1 LEEMGNASPM
11 RAAIGTDTE
20 EAGIDILV
28 VDDNPRNLLAI
39 DAALGHFQ
47 GRIVKAKSGED
58 ALRALL
64 RQDFAV
70 ILLDVQM
77 PGLDG
82 FETAQLIRM
91 RERCKHTPIIFVTAF
106 DQKRE
111 DVLRGYELGAID
123 FLFKPI
129 TPEIL
134 RAKVAGFVELR
145 RHVAE
150 IARQEKLLREHE
162 RREQEDRL
170 AEAKRRW
177 EADLLRKNAEENA
190 QRAEQLALIVYERE
204 KAQAELTSAYREL
217 ERSDRRKSEFLATL
231 AHELRTPLSPIAV
244 GIDLL
249 RQLAPNDAEVEKVLD
264 AMKRQ
269 SVHLVR
275 LVDDLLELS
284 RISRGKIE
292 LQRGTLVLADA
303 IEQAVQ
309 MCRPL
314 FDERE
319 HTLEVVA
326 CPDRL
331 FVDGDR
337 VRLTQIVNNLLTNAA
352 RYTPPHGRVRLE
364 WAREGEGVLLRV
376 TDNGRG
382 MSPEL
387 IARVFDI
394 FVQGDGDN
402 SGLGIGLSLVKQL
415 VELHGGSVEA
425 ASPGENRGST
435 FTVRLPLLPAAVHE
449 EPAETGT
456 RLRSANPEPP
466 GLQVLVIEDNEDIR
480 ELTCSMLARAG
491 HDVESADDGEQGLSL
506 AVQQAF
512 DVALVDIG
520 LPGIGGVEVGR
531 RLREILGSAT
541 RLVAVTGYGHAQ
553 AKSAA
558 ASAGFDAYL
567 IKPVGQKELEAELA
581 EARVQRDASALD
593 SAECASE

>member
-1 LEEMGNASPM
+1 M

-20 EAGIDILV
+20 VSGLDILV

-82 FETAQLIRM
+82 FETARLIRT
-91 RERCKHTPIIFVTAF
+91 RERCRHTPIIFVTAF
-106 DQKRE
+106 DQKRD

-129 TPEIL
+129 MPEIL

-145 RHVAE
+145 KHVAE

-170 AEAKRRW
+170 AEEKRRW
-177 EADLLRKNAEENA
+177 EADLLRKHAEENA
-190 QRAEQLALIVYERE
+190 RRAEQLALMVYERE

-217 ERSDRRKSEFLATL
+217 ERTDRRKSEFLATL

-249 RQLAPNDAEVEKVLD
+249 RQLVPNDAEVEKVLD

-269 SVHLVR
+269 SAHLVR

-284 RISRGKIE
+284 RISRGKIQ
-292 LQRGTLVLADA
+292 LQRVQLSLGEA

-314 FDERE
+314 YEERCHE
-319 HTLEVVA
+319 LEVA
-326 CPDRL
+326 ECPEPL
-331 FVDGDR
+331 YVDGDK
-337 VRLTQIVNNLLTNAA
+337 VRLIQVINNLLTNAA
-352 RYTPPHGRVRLE
+352 RYTPPRGRIRLE
-364 WAREGEGVLLRV
+364 CAREGESAKLRV
-376 TDNGRG
+376 IDNGRG
-382 MSPEL
+382 MGPEL
-387 IARVFDI
+387 IERVFDI
-394 FVQGDGDN
+394 FVQGGADN

-425 ASPGENRGST
+425 SSPGENQGSA
-435 FTVRLPLLPAAVHE
+435 FTVTLPLLSGATQPAL
-449 EPAETGT
+449 AETGT
-456 RLRSANPEPP
+456 RLRSAAPPP
-466 GLQVLVIEDNEDIR
+466 GSLRVLVIEDNEDIR
-480 ELTCSMLARAG
+480 ELTCSMLRRAG
-491 HDVESADDGEQGLSL
+491 HKVEPADDGEQGLAL
-506 AVQQAF
+506 AAEQPF
-512 DVALVDIG
+512 DVALVDLG
-520 LPGIGGVEVGR
+520 LPGIGGVEAGR
-531 RLREILGSAT
+531 RLREILGDAT
-541 RLVAVTGYGHAQ
+541 RLVAVTGYGHAE
-553 AKSAA
+553 AKSDA

-567 IKPVGQKELEAELA
+567 IKPVGQRELEAQLA
-581 EARVQRDASALD
+581 EARAQRDRGAGD
-593 SAECASE
+593 SAACASE